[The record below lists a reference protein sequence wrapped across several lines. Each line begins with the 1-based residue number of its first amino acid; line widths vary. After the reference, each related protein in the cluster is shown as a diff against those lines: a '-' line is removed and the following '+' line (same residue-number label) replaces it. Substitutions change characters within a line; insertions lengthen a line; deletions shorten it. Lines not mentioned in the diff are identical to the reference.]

1 MDQCYLYND
10 IFLRRFVNK
19 FYFCNWKNLPQLH
32 NFSFEFHNT
41 NNSMHLMMVSFL
53 DETIGSLPLFLKKGF
68 NYSFE
73 GKKLFIKDLRLNSNK
88 NMLELL
94 KTLYL
99 TLPRKQNRLKLV
111 KSLNADSVVF
121 TLLCSDFVFSF
132 YRDLFSLLDTV
143 NLHLHFRINNRF
155 LFSYFF
161 RNFNFC

>member
-1 MDQCYLYND
+1 
-10 IFLRRFVNK
+10 
-19 FYFCNWKNLPQLH
+19 
-32 NFSFEFHNT
+32 
-41 NNSMHLMMVSFL
+41 MMVSFL

-111 KSLNADSVVF
+111 KSLNVDSVVF
-121 TLLCSDFVFSF
+121 TLLCSDFIFSF